1 MESRIASRTPRRYK
15 AAAMQRD
22 EPPDDEPLE
31 LAPRPAPSPQEIA
44 CASTSTKVGAWTAKQ
59 LAEWGVPYPPPR
71 GWRAEMIRLH
81 ALGLDVTPLPYRPKD
96 RQAQK
101 VEREAS
107 SASLSSAATT
117 TQSTAPQQWNP
128 ITDIGTPDP

>member
-1 MESRIASRTPRRYK
+1 
-15 AAAMQRD
+15 MQRD

-44 CASTSTKVGAWTAKQ
+44 RASTSTKVGAWTAKQ

-128 ITDIGTPDP
+128 IAIYRITDIGTPDPDDPPPWM